1 MSCAM
6 ALRGVSPS
14 EKLLLLALANYA
26 DENMKC
32 YPSQRRLADDTC
44 LSDRTIRSLLAALE
58 ARQMLSR
65 TQRSRPDGSRS
76 TDIITLQFAGKIV
89 AESSG
94 GTETASG
101 GVGKPFPGGTETASG
116 LTTFEPSSNHQDELY
131 TPVTPNG
138 VTAPR
143 GADKARGTRLPDGW
157 MPEGS
162 DWELALDLCNGDA
175 GAVDELDR
183 FLDYWRAVPGAKA
196 RKADWPATWRN
207 WVRRASQTP
216 SRKANDR
223 PHNDAKL
230 AAKNANYARA
240 WTGSERASGRDWEP

>member
-1 MSCAM
+1 MGLTA
-6 ALRGVSPS
+6 
-14 EKLLLLALANYA
+14 E
-26 DENMKC
+26 
-32 YPSQRRLADDTC
+32 Q
-44 LSDRTIRSLLAALE
+44 
-58 ARQMLSR
+58 
-65 TQRSRPDGSRS
+65 
-76 TDIITLQFAGKIV
+76 LQFMMDR
-89 AESSG
+89 
-94 GTETASG
+94 
-101 GVGKPFPGGTETASG
+101 G
-116 LTTFEPSSNHQDELY
+116 LTIADAVEFARLGAPAPTLSPGAVRTRRWRERQEKAETVTEPVTVTHHGDVSHVGERAQVVITTSSSLQSEEVI

-183 FLDYWRAVPGAKA
+183 FLDYWRAVPGAKG